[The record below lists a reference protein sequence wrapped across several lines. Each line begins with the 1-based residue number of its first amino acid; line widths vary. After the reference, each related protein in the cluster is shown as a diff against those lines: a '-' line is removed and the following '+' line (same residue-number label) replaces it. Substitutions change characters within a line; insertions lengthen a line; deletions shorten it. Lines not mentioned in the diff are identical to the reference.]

1 MNEPMNVRLLALD
14 VDGVLTDGTLIYG
27 GSEVMQ
33 SFNSSDGAGIMEL
46 LERGVH
52 VALVSFRDFPATRR
66 RARDL
71 GIELLCL
78 GSTDKEQSMREL
90 CSHLDVEPSECLFM
104 GDDRKDI
111 PALRFAGISACP
123 SDAHPDVKRVCDLIT
138 RAGGGKGAVR
148 EIADLVLGKG
158 EL

>member
-1 MNEPMNVRLLALD
+1 VIELLNVRLLALD
-14 VDGVLTDGTLIYG
+14 VDGVLTDGTLLYG
-27 GSEVMQ
+27 GSEVLQ
-33 SFNSSDGAGIMEL
+33 SFNSADGAGIIEL
-46 LERGVH
+46 LERGIH

-90 CSHLDVEPSECLFM
+90 CSHLDIEPHECLFM
-104 GDDRKDI
+104 GDDCRDI

-123 SDAHPDVKRVCDLIT
+123 SNAHPDVKRVCDLIT

-148 EIADLVLGKG
+148 EVADLVLGKS
-158 EL
+158 EP

>member
-1 MNEPMNVRLLALD
+1 MRELINVRLLALD
-14 VDGVLTDGTLIYG
+14 VDGVLTDGTLFYG
-27 GSEVMQ
+27 GSDVFQ
-33 SFNSSDGAGIMEL
+33 SFNSHDGAGIIEL
-46 LERGVH
+46 LERGIH
-52 VALVSFRDFPATRR
+52 VALVSFRDFPSTRR

-90 CSHLDVEPSECLFM
+90 CTHLDIEPSECLFM

-111 PALRFAGISACP
+111 PALRFVGISACP

-138 RAGGGKGAVR
+138 SARGGEGAVR
-148 EIADLVLGKG
+148 EIADLISGKS
-158 EL
+158 ES